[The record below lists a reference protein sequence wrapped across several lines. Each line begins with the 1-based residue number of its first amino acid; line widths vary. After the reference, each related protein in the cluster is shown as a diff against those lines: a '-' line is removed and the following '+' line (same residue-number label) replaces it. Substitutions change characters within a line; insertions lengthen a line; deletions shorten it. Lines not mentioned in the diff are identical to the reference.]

1 VYAIRLV
8 ASAVD
13 NKDEEEIDSSPP
25 DNNTV
30 LPFFPYFT
38 PFIVPSRS
46 MLSNKT
52 IGLYI
57 LYDSVIGMEDNI
69 ALSRLIFQRGKLKV
83 LEELLDRPEKEY
95 SIRQLSKESGA
106 SYDLTH
112 RFVGKLSELGIVKEK
127 KIGGAVIIELNE
139 RSPYVDKLKEL
150 VKIDFKPLIEK
161 AKEFAKKIDEKEE
174 GIKAAILFGSVS
186 RGTPKIGS
194 DVDILILADENTSA
208 ERKEEI
214 ESYANKIASRY
225 EREEKITFVPIVDS
239 FDSFKDDLET
249 EEPFALEV
257 KKEGIKLQGESPW

>member
-1 VYAIRLV
+1 MIERYCEAQGRG
-8 ASAVD
+8 
-13 NKDEEEIDSSPP
+13 KK
-25 DNNTV
+25 T
-30 LPFFPYFT
+30 YFLTILYST
-38 PFIVPSRS
+38 PKYFIVSSRS
-46 MLSNKT
+46 ILSNKT

-69 ALSRLIFQRGKLKV
+69 ALSHLIFQRGKLKV

-127 KIGGAVIIELNE
+127 KLGGAVIIKLNE

-150 VKIDFKPLIEK
+150 IKIDFKPLIEK
-161 AKEFAKKIDEKEE
+161 AEEFAKKIDKKKE
-174 GIKAAILFGSVS
+174 GIKTVFLFGSVS

-194 DVDILILADENTSA
+194 DVDILILADENTSD
-208 ERKEEI
+208 EQKEEI
-214 ESYANKIASRY
+214 ESYANKIASKY

-239 FDSFKDDLET
+239 FDSFKDDLKTGEA
-249 EEPFALEV
+249 FALEV
-257 KKEGIKLQGESPW
+257 KKEGIKLRGESPW